1 MSHLSSKLS
10 KLKEVLSGYDS
21 LLIAYSGGV
30 DSTFL
35 AKVAYDVLGDKVIA
49 VTATSYS
56 YPQRELQDAKE
67 FANQINIKHIIVT
80 SEELDIDGFSSN
92 PVNRCYL
99 CKKELYTKLEN
110 VAGKYGIKT
119 IAEASNVD
127 DEGDYRPGMQA
138 TKELGVISPLRLAN
152 LTKNDIRELS
162 KEMGLPTWSKPSF
175 ACLSSRFPYG
185 DEITKEKLNMVEQA
199 EQFLFDLGF
208 VQVRVRHHNNLA
220 RIEVEETEFDK
231 LLNKEIREKINS
243 KLKEIGFTYV
253 SIDIKGYRMGSMNET
268 LN

>member
-1 MSHLSSKLS
+1 MSHLSSKLL
-10 KLKEVLSGYDS
+10 KLKEVLAGYDS

-35 AKVAYDVLGDKVIA
+35 AKVAYDVLGDRVVA

-56 YPQRELQDAKE
+56 YPQRELFDAKE
-67 FANQINIKHIIVT
+67 FAKQINIKHIIVT
-80 SEELDIDGFSSN
+80 SEELEIDGFSSN
-92 PVNRCYL
+92 PANRCYL
-99 CKKELYTKLEN
+99 CKMELYTKLKN
-110 VAGKYGIKT
+110 VATEYGIEN

-138 TKELGVISPLRLAN
+138 TKELGIISPLRLAN

-162 KEMGLPTWSKPSF
+162 KELGLPTWSKPSF

-185 DEITKEKLNMVEQA
+185 DEITKEKLNMVEEA

-208 VQVRVRHHNNLA
+208 VQLRVRHHNDLA
-220 RIEVEETEFDK
+220 RIEVEEAEFDK
-231 LLNKEIREKINS
+231 LLNKEIRDKICA
-243 KLKEIGFTYV
+243 KLKSIGFTYV

-268 LN
+268 LK